1 MDPYMPDWYTA
12 VTAWNMR
19 RGCTEKEL
27 GFGIRVFS
35 LSSTQKLIK
44 IGTVVQDM

>member
-1 MDPYMPDWYTA
+1 MDPYMLHRYTA

-19 RGCTEKEL
+19 RGCSEKEL

-35 LSSTQKLIK
+35 LTSTQKL
-44 IGTVVQDM
+44 GTVVQDM